1 MLTDPGSWFAFLTL
15 TALEVILGIDNV
27 LMLSIVVA
35 RLPPERQGLARGLGL
50 GLATATRIALLLSV
64 VALTRLTTPWFSVGL
79 HGVSGRD
86 LVLLAGGLF
95 LMGKS
100 VAEIRRTL
108 LDARAGP
115 APRAQARLFFIV
127 LQIAAL
133 DVVFSIDSVFTAV
146 GVARPDQLPL
156 MIAAILT
163 AIVAMMFVSAGV
175 GRFLERRPRLKILAL
190 SFLVL
195 VGASLIAA
203 AFQFELPRED
213 LYVALAFGAAVEA
226 LNFRLRR

>member
-15 TALEVILGIDNV
+15 AALEVILGIDNV

-35 RLPPERQGLARGLGL
+35 RLPPERQGLARALGL

-64 VALTRLTTPWFSVGL
+64 VALTRLTAPWFMVGR

-95 LMGKS
+95 LVGKS

-115 APRAQARLFFIV
+115 APKVHGRLFLIV
-127 LQIAAL
+127 LQIALL
-133 DVVFSIDSVFTAV
+133 DVVFSVDSVFTAV

-163 AIVAMMFVSAGV
+163 AIVAMLFVSAAV
-175 GRFLERRPRLKILAL
+175 GRFLEKRPRLKILAL
-190 SFLVL
+190 AFLVL
-195 VGASLIAA
+195 VGASLVAS
-203 AFQFELPRED
+203 AFHVELPREV

-226 LNFRLRR
+226 VNLRLRR

>member
-1 MLTDPGSWFAFLTL
+1 MNISEPFIQRPAGTF
-15 TALEVILGIDNV
+15 
-27 LMLSIVVA
+27 
-35 RLPPERQGLARGLGL
+35 
-50 GLATATRIALLLSV
+50 
-64 VALTRLTTPWFSVGL
+64 
-79 HGVSGRD
+79 
-86 LVLLAGGLF
+86 LLAGGLF